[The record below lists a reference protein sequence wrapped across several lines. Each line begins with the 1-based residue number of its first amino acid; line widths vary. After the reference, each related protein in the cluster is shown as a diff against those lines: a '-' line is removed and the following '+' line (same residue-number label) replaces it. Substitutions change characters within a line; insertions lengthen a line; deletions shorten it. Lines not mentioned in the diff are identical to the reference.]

1 MLGIELG
8 RIRLAVPLVLIGIA
22 VFALVLQQF
31 WPILTGRFV
40 HEPGDLGFS
49 DFEKVDDYPLY
60 VMRLEGDYGFS
71 EYLLTGVLSFTFRQP
86 TSPSCTCFAA
96 LGEGGPAIFGRNFDF
111 PQNPALLLYTDPPDG
126 YASVSMVNL
135 GYFGYSMS
143 NLPDP
148 DGGLGALGWTPY
160 LPFDGMNE
168 HGLAVSMA
176 AIPYAESPHDLEKL
190 TIGEIQVIRLLL
202 DRARDVEEALWIIEE
217 YNVRIETPPVHY
229 LLADRS
235 GGSAIVEFVGGEM
248 RVLRDDEPW
257 QVMTNFIVVD
267 SGAPEVVSCSRYRSV
282 YDGLNDADGS
292 VSMEGAMSLLEGASQ
307 SSTIW
312 SCVYNMETGEVHVA
326 MGGEYTQVLSFQAPR
341 TP

>member
-1 MLGIELG
+1 MIGIELG
-8 RIRLAVPLVLIGIA
+8 RIRLAIPLVLIGIA
-22 VFALVLQQF
+22 ASALVLQQF
-31 WPILTGRFV
+31 WPILTGRFAQGP
-40 HEPGDLGFS
+40 EDLRFS

-60 VMRLEGDYGFS
+60 VLKLEGDYGFS
-71 EYLLTGVLSFTFRQP
+71 EYLMTGVLRFTLRQP

-135 GYFGYSMS
+135 GYFGYNMN

-168 HGLAVSMA
+168 HGLAVGMA
-176 AIPYAESPHDLEKL
+176 AIPHAESSYDSEKI

-202 DRARDVEEALWIIEE
+202 DRARDVDEALRILEE
-217 YNVRIETPPVHY
+217 YNVRIETPPIHY
-229 LLADRS
+229 ILADRS
-235 GGSAIVEFVGGEM
+235 GGSAILEFVGREM

-257 QVMTNFIVVD
+257 QVMTNFVVVG

-282 YDGLNDADGS
+282 YDGLSDADGR
-292 VSMEGAMSLLEGASQ
+292 VSMEGAMILLEEASL

-326 MGGEYTQVLSFQAPR
+326 MGGEYMQVLSFQAPR

>member
-1 MLGIELG
+1 MG
-8 RIRLAVPLVLIGIA
+8 RIRLSVTLALIGIA
-22 VFALVLQQF
+22 ASALVLVQF
-31 WPILTGRFV
+31 WPILTGRFAQG
-40 HEPGDLGFS
+40 PGDLGFS

-71 EYLLTGVLSFTFRQP
+71 EYLMTGVLRYAFRLP

-111 PQNPALLLYTDPPDG
+111 YQNPALLLYTDPPDG
-126 YASVSMVNL
+126 YASISMVDL
-135 GYFGYSMS
+135 GYFGYSMD

-148 DGGLGALGWTPY
+148 EDGLRDLGWTPY

-176 AIPYAESPHDLEKL
+176 AIPHAESPYDPEKL

-202 DRARDVEEALWIIEE
+202 DRARDVEEALCILEE
-217 YNVRIETPPVHY
+217 YNVRIETPPIHY
-229 LLADRS
+229 LLADQS
-235 GGSAIVEFVGGEM
+235 GGSAIVEFVDGEM
-248 RVLRDDEPW
+248 RVLRDDEPL
-257 QVMTNFIVVD
+257 QVMTNFIVVG

-282 YDGLNDADGS
+282 YDGLSDADGC
-292 VSMEGAMSLLEGASQ
+292 VSMEGAMSLLEGASL

-312 SCVYNMETGEVHVA
+312 SCVYNVETGEVHVA

-341 TP
+341 IP